1 MEMYSNFYRGML
13 DEYDGDDMKLEIKN
27 KYGDVLCGK
36 YGRVDEWKRWV
47 DGEMVEYGDVVNKE
61 RRIVMSKPLYLSFN
75 KLVRD
80 LMDAMSERRDENEK
94 D

>member
-1 MEMYSNFYRGML
+1 M
-13 DEYDGDDMKLEIKN
+13 
-27 KYGDVLCGK
+27 
-36 YGRVDEWKRWV
+36 DEWKRWV

-61 RRIVMSKPLYLSFN
+61 RRIVMSKPLYMSFN